1 MALVTN
7 FNANPYYDD
16 FDEDKKFLRL
26 LFKPGS
32 AVQARELTQIQSL
45 LQNQVKRQGDF
56 VFKNG
61 SLVTGGQ
68 IFNQDATY
76 LNLSPIYVESNIN
89 ANNFVGQT
97 ILSLDESKR
106 ATVLKVYDI
115 DEGTG
120 DPITLM
126 VQQNYGEPF
135 ESNETIKTNELS
147 PYFANVLPA
156 GVGTGQ
162 VVSVS
167 EGIYYYDGYFI
178 QTDPQTI
185 AVNKYTNQNQN
196 VRVGYEVTES
206 IVTASSDTS
215 LLDPAQ
221 DASNFQAPGADRFV
235 IDLVLS
241 TRDIESADDERF
253 IQLQEIKESVVTEN
267 FVQTQLSVL
276 GDILAQRTY
285 DESGNYTVNPFTV
298 ALETNEANTAQT
310 SVIISPGK
318 AYVYGTEF
326 KRNSPTII
334 NVDKPRESIE
344 VQNKRINIDYGY
356 FLYTNNHLGNFPVNS
371 LGTVDLHCVSNAT
384 INTSSSATIANT
396 RIGSARVKAIEFDSA
411 VNTANAS
418 SYEYKTYLF
427 DLRIDDN
434 VTGNVVSAIN
444 LVNGSNVVIGNATV
458 GLAFSDDPLSY
469 RGAKVS
475 IQTGPGSTEEP
486 KIIVSWNPTTKTLTL
501 GEAWSTLP
509 TTASQFV
516 ISFEVGNI
524 KSLANFNGTSRVC
537 AADVDERSKDPSS
550 FFNYTYIADSSFE
563 PLIFRLGEEFIKQN
577 TISDMSYTYRRLYEG
592 QIFSSGVSPALPVGT
607 GEVLTTSTTINQIL
621 NDYLVICTASGTSSY
636 TPGEIIPATAISVNA
651 STRQISVAGAQNM
664 TANIL
669 ATIDVTL
676 PTYKEKVFVPANTT
690 IQTSGG
696 IDVFGNGAVT
706 LFATQG
712 QVHVDVAFVNKNPNG
727 VNSLFASD
735 VIEITQVLD
744 FRGNAI
750 SEANKSSAI
759 DATAKYF
766 FDNGQRN
773 SVYDHASIRL
783 RPRFTP
789 PTGSIVVFFNRFRS
803 SGPGF
808 FTVDSYT
815 ANTVTNYDYGLI
827 PIFNSPNL
835 TGETSVYQLRD
846 VLDFRPV
853 RADATAGSGSAVVFD
868 VNPATTGPKIPKIG
882 EDVIVDYSYYL
893 PRIDKVIL
901 DKSQEFQVVKG
912 VSQLDPPVPKDTDTG
927 MTIYVLR
934 NPPYVAN
941 TSDIDMQ
948 YINNRRYTMRDI
960 GGIEQRVKNLE
971 YYTSLSL
978 LEQNALSKQDLT
990 MRDSENL
997 LRFKNGI
1004 IVDSFTGTSVVDVLH
1019 PDYTERPLY
1028 SIDPVAR
1035 ELRPSFNVAAYTL
1048 EFDSANS
1055 SGFDKFGPIVSS
1067 ASSDQI
1073 MINQPKSSKFIN
1085 LNPFNVINY
1094 LGKINLD
1101 PPTDFW
1107 VDTETRPEVIVNIGG
1122 DLDAWQLLANNAAL
1136 TEWESWSRVSGRE
1149 IWSDTNLTT
1158 SVVDQ
1163 RFAGRVG
1170 WQRSTTTTA
1179 TTTTLNEVTQNRTGV
1194 QTTATVEQITRSIG
1208 DRVVDLSVIQ
1218 YMRSVNVL
1226 FTGNDFRPS
1235 STLFSFFD
1243 GKPVD
1248 QYVNF
1253 LNKLFVTTNN
1263 LELFTTTG
1271 DQEFLDIRDSGGT
1284 VRATAV
1290 AVQTSNNIVYVANMT
1305 PTSDM
1310 QFIAAGNATVTGRR
1324 SNKTYTLSGFDHH
1337 SGTAQSGTNNTIVL
1351 RQDATGSLNASNY
1364 NGAAIFITS
1373 GRGFGQERTISSY
1386 NPATRT
1392 ATVTPNWSVAPDST
1406 SVYSVGRLRTDEFG
1420 SIAGVFTLP
1429 AGEFRTGEKLFRLID
1444 NSFGDIS
1451 SSRTNGDATFF
1462 AQGLLQ
1468 TKEETKIETIVPMG
1482 VQRQSVSEDRTILE
1496 ASQSSRSSTVTQWID
1511 PLAET
1516 FLVSPQQFPQ
1526 GVFLSKMRFCF
1537 KSKDSRVPVTLQ
1549 VRPVVNGYP
1558 SSSDVY
1564 PFGTVTLTPDKV
1576 KVTDSPDLDDPAKFT
1591 EFVFPSPLFLQPGEH
1606 SFVLLANTNEYE
1618 TFAAEIGRFD
1628 LVTGRQISDQPY
1640 GGSLF
1645 LSQNGSTWT
1654 ADQSSD
1660 LLFRIYRKRF
1670 QTNPAQLQFQVK
1682 YPSQQ
1687 TNYDL
1692 IRVSTSE
1699 VVTQNTSLSYQFNSQ
1714 TLTENY
1720 TGYRFVIP
1728 GQDYSM
1734 NDGFGTRSFF
1744 PSTGN
1749 GTFQLASFLSTVNPD
1764 ISPFL
1769 DTTNIGLIGVNNLIN
1784 NLELSTE
1791 DITVVN
1797 GGSGYANS
1805 NDVIVTISGGNGVGA
1820 SAVANVV
1827 GGVIDAITIVD
1838 PGAGYTGTPTITI
1851 TPGSGGGSGAVAV
1864 VTGETS
1870 KSGGPAQCKYITR
1883 KVTLADGFD
1892 SGDLRVYLTA
1902 YKPINTN
1909 IFVYA
1914 KYLSSS
1920 DGELFDDKEWQLLTQ
1935 IGNANFV
1942 STNQND
1948 FRELTFAPGASE
1960 VATNKITYTNSQG
1973 STFNTF
1979 KTFAVKIVMSSDQ
1992 TFDVPKIRD
2001 FRAIAM
2007 PARVV

>member
-16 FDEDKKFLRL
+16 FDEDKKFLRI

-56 VFKNG
+56 VYKNG

-76 LNLSPIYVESNIN
+76 LNLSPIYAETNIL
-89 ANNFVGQT
+89 ANNFIGQT
-97 ILSLDESKR
+97 VLSLDESKR
-106 ATVLKVYDI
+106 ATVLRVYDI
-115 DEGTG
+115 EEGTS

-135 ESNETIKTNELS
+135 ESGETIKTNELT
-147 PYFANVLPA
+147 PYLANIQPS

-167 EGIYYYDGYFI
+167 EGIYYYDGFFI

-185 AVNKYTNQNQN
+185 AVSKYTNQNQN
-196 VRVGYEVTES
+196 VRVGFEVTES

-235 IDLVLS
+235 IDLVLAS
-241 TRDIESADDERF
+241 RDIDSADDERF
-253 IQLQEIKESVVTEN
+253 IQLQEIQESVVTEN

-298 ALETNEANTAQT
+298 ALETNQANTAQT
-310 SVIISPGK
+310 NVIISPGK

-326 KRNSPTII
+326 KRNSPTVIP
-334 NVDKPRESIE
+334 VDKPRESIE

-371 LGTVDLHCVSNAT
+371 LGTVDLHCVQNAS
-384 INTSSSATIANT
+384 INTATTGTIANT
-396 RIGSARVKAIEFDSA
+396 RIGSARVKAIEFDTA
-411 VNTANAS
+411 ANTSNAAT
-418 SYEYKTYLF
+418 YEYRTYLF
-427 DLRIDDN
+427 DLRVDSN
-434 VTGNVVSAIN
+434 VTGNVVSATNIT
-444 LVNGSNVVIGNATV
+444 VGSNVVIGNATV
-458 GLAFSDDPLSY
+458 GLELSGVDDAY
-469 RGAKVS
+469 RGAKFIVR
-475 IQTGPGSTEEP
+475 TGPGSNEEV
-486 KIIVSWNPTTKTLTL
+486 KTILGWNATTRTLTL
-501 GEAWSTLP
+501 AQSWSTLP
-509 TTASQFV
+509 TSASQFS
-516 ISFEVGNI
+516 IDFEVGNI
-524 KSLANFNGTSRVC
+524 KSLANFSGTTRIC
-537 AADVDERSKDPSS
+537 AANVDDRSQDPSS

-563 PLIFRLGEEFIKQN
+563 PLMFRLGEEFIKED
-577 TISDMSYTYRRLYEG
+577 TISDMSYSYKRLYEN
-592 QIFSSGVSPALPVGT
+592 QIFSSGVSPSLPVGT
-607 GEVLTTSTTINQIL
+607 GEVLTTSTTITQII
-621 NDYLVICTASGTSSY
+621 NDYFVICTASGTSSY
-636 TPGEIIPATAISVNA
+636 LPGEIIPATAISVNA
-651 STRQISVAGAQNM
+651 ATRQISVVGAQNM

-669 ATIDVTL
+669 ATIDATL
-676 PTYKEKVFVPANTT
+676 PTFKEKTFIEANNT

-712 QVHVDVAFVNKNPNG
+712 QVHIDAAFVNKNPNG

-735 VIEITQVLD
+735 VLGITQILD

-750 SEANKSSAI
+750 SEANKSTAI
-759 DATAKYF
+759 ESSAKYF

-789 PTGSIVVFFNRFRS
+789 PTGSIVIFFNRFVS

-815 ANTVTNYDYGLI
+815 ANTITNFDYGLI

-835 TGETSVYQLRD
+835 TGLTSVYQLRD
-846 VLDFRPV
+846 VIDFRPV
-853 RADATAGSGSAVVFD
+853 RADAVASGGNAVVFD
-868 VNPATTGPKIPKIG
+868 VSPSTTGPKIPKIG
-882 EDVIVDYSYYL
+882 KDIIVDYSYYL

-941 TSDIDMQ
+941 TADIDMQ

-978 LEQNALSKQDLT
+978 LEQNALTKQDLT
-990 MRDSENL
+990 IRDSENL

-1004 IVDSFTGTSVVDVLH
+1004 IVDSFTGSSVVDVLH
-1019 PDYTERPLY
+1019 PDYRERPLY
-1028 SIDPVAR
+1028 SIDPVVR

-1067 ASSDQI
+1067 AATDQI
-1073 MINQPKSSKFIN
+1073 MINQPKASRFIN

-1107 VDTETRPEVIVNIGG
+1107 IDTERKPEVIVNIGG
-1122 DLDAWQLLANNAAL
+1122 DLDAWELLASNAAL
-1136 TEWESWSRVSGRE
+1136 TEWESWARVSGRE

-1158 SVVDQ
+1158 SIVDQ

-1179 TTTTLNEVTQNRTGV
+1179 TTTTLEEVTQTRSGV

-1218 YMRSVNVL
+1218 YMRAVNVL
-1226 FTGNDFRPS
+1226 FTGNDFRPA
-1235 STLFSFFD
+1235 STLYGFFD
-1243 GKPVD
+1243 GSPVD

-1253 LNKLFVTTNN
+1253 LNKFYTTTNN
-1263 LELFTTTG
+1263 LELKTVSG
-1271 DQEFLDIRDSGGT
+1271 DQEFLDIRDSGGV
-1284 VRATAV
+1284 VRATAI

-1305 PTSDM
+1305 PTANM
-1310 QFIAAGNATVTGRR
+1310 QFISAGGATVTGRV
-1324 SNKTYTLSGFDHH
+1324 SGKSYTLNGYDHH
-1337 SGTAQSGTNNTIVL
+1337 TATAQSATTNTIVL
-1351 RQDATGSLNASNY
+1351 RQDAIGSSNFANY
-1364 NGAAIFITS
+1364 NGAPIFITS
-1373 GRGFGQERTISSY
+1373 GRGLGQERTITSY

-1392 ATVTPNWSVAPDST
+1392 ATVTPNWTTVPDTT
-1406 SVYSVGRLRTDEFG
+1406 SAYSVGRLRTDDFG

-1429 AGEFRTGEKLFRLID
+1429 DGEFRTGEKLFRLID
-1444 NSFGDIS
+1444 NPFGDIS

-1468 TKEETKIETIVPMG
+1468 TKEETKIETVVPMG

-1526 GVFLSKMRFCF
+1526 GIFLSKMRFCF

-1558 SSSDVY
+1558 SSSDIY

-1576 KVTDSPDLDDPAKFT
+1576 KVTDAPDLDDPNKFT
-1591 EFVFPSPLFLQPGEH
+1591 EFVFTSPLFLQPGEH
-1606 SFVLLANTNEYE
+1606 SFVLIANTNEYE

-1628 LVTGRQISDQPY
+1628 LNTGRLISDQPY

-1670 QTNPAQLQFQVK
+1670 ATNPAELQFQVK
-1682 YPSQQ
+1682 YPPQQ

-1699 VVTQNTSLSYQFNSQ
+1699 VVTQNTSLTYQFNSQ

-1720 TGYRFVIP
+1720 TGYRFIIP

-1749 GTFQLASFLSTVNPD
+1749 GTFQLASFLSTLNPD

-1784 NLELSTE
+1784 NLELSNN
-1791 DITVVN
+1791 DISVVN

-1805 NDVIVTISGGNGVGA
+1805 NDVIVTITGGGGFGA
-1820 SAVANVV
+1820 SATANVV
-1827 GGVIDAITIVD
+1827 GGVIDEIHIVD
-1838 PGAGYTGTPTITI
+1838 PGFNYTGTPTVTI
-1851 TPGSGGGSGAVAV
+1851 TSGSGSGAVAV

-1909 IFVYA
+1909 IYVYA

-1935 IGNANFV
+1935 VGNINFV
-1942 STNQND
+1942 STNQSD
-1948 FRELTFAPGASE
+1948 FRELTFAPGVNE
-1960 VATNKITYTNSQG
+1960 VTTNKISYTNSQG
-1973 STFNTF
+1973 STFDTF
-1979 KTFAVKIVMSSDQ
+1979 KTFAIKIVMTSDQ
-1992 TFDVPKIRD
+1992 TFDVPKVRD